1 MLLRKPVD
9 FPTRMSPMSIAEKT
23 KLAQYQKRLEQDFF
37 NVVEGMLK
45 ILDSKDHYTS
55 CHSYYVM
62 QISVK
67 LAKRFGFDD
76 ARVELVRGASL
87 LHDIGK
93 VGIPYGILN
102 KRTKLTSDEFAT
114 IKGHPEIGSRMVGGF
129 EQFAGAGG
137 IIRHHHERFDGKG
150 YPNRIGGR
158 EIPLEARL
166 IAVADSY
173 HAMTSHRSYKG
184 SRDRTYVVEEFKRC
198 RGTQF
203 DPEVTDVLIEMVST
217 DDEFADCGG
226 TTATLSEGRK
236 VPTPSFQRLLSPSSG
251 FAL

>member
-9 FPTRMSPMSIAEKT
+9 FPTRMTPPSIAEKT
-23 KLAQYQKRLEQDFF
+23 KLAQYQRRLEQDFF
-37 NVVEGMLK
+37 NIVDAMLK
-45 ILDSKDHYTS
+45 VLDSKDRYTS

-67 LAKRFGFDD
+67 LARHFGFDES
-76 ARVELVRGASL
+76 RVELVRSASL

-93 VGIPYGILN
+93 VGIPHGILN
-102 KRTKLTSDEFAT
+102 KKTKLTSDEFSM
-114 IKGHPEIGSRMVGGF
+114 IKGHPEIGSRMVGDF
-129 EQFAGAGG
+129 EQFAGASG

-158 EIPLEARL
+158 DIPLEARL

-173 HAMTSHRSYKG
+173 HAMTSS
-184 SRDRTYVVEEFKRC
+184 RTYKKSLDRAYIVDEFKRC

-203 DPEVTDVLIEMVST
+203 DPEVTDALIDMVST
-217 DDEFADCGG
+217 DDEFEAA
-226 TTATLSEGRK
+226 ATWKEGRN
-236 VPTPSFQRLLSPSSG
+236 VPIPSIQRLLDPSAG
-251 FAL
+251 FAM